1 MKKTILESVLAALL
15 LLTSCAGSTNTLFET
30 ASPESS
36 VMEIYVYD
44 GERITD
50 YYISDDPIE
59 TEILDLL
66 GEVSAKEVTAVTTAD
81 VTTPIYG
88 FSMGTGDGEGLM
100 MAWSNGNLYNR
111 DGTVYEFDF
120 DFAAVLDKY
129 EFSELWSGEGI
140 LSMPCARSL
149 VLDENGWNKTLLSV
163 AEEKVAPDG
172 IELEI
177 TYDGDGQIHAVYR
190 NNGTEEWDFGEYYS
204 LQASL
209 DGEWYTI
216 PTTSEMNWGFI
227 DIGYMLESG
236 GEWETTYNLEMYGE
250 LPAGLYRISAY
261 GLTAEFTVE

>member
-1 MKKTILESVLAALL
+1 MKKEVLVSAVMSCLL
-15 LLTSCAGSTNTLFET
+15 LASCSDSNTLFES

-50 YYISDDPIE
+50 YYISDNPIE
-59 TEILDLL
+59 TEILDRL
-66 GEVSAKEVTAVTTAD
+66 GEVSAKETTVTTAD

-88 FSMGTGDGEGLM
+88 FSMGTGDGDGLM

-111 DGTVYEFDF
+111 DGSVYKFDF
-120 DFAAVLDKY
+120 DFAAVLDEY
-129 EFSELWSGEGI
+129 DFSEMWSGEGI
-140 LSMPCARSL
+140 LSMPCARNL
-149 VLDENGWNKTLLSV
+149 VLDENGWNRTYLSV

-177 TYDGDGQIHAVYR
+177 SYDGDGQIHAVYR

-204 LQASL
+204 LQAKL

-227 DIGYMLESG
+227 DIGYMLEPG
-236 GEWETTYNLEMYGE
+236 GKWEQTYSLEMYGE
-250 LPAGLYRISAY
+250 LPAGQYRIAAY